1 MADKP
6 STQDTIKNLLGDI
19 ADSSNKA
26 FNEFLDPP
34 NKSRKSDVPD
44 WFGAAHP
51 MAALAGTPL
60 GTLQAM
66 AAFGGG
72 LNPVAALAGANPLAL
87 LAGAPSDRGSGS
99 VNPLAALANA
109 NPLAVLA
116 GVNPAAALAGLTGQ
130 SAASS
135 PATNPLA
142 TNPLATFGQLAGA
155 AAGLPA
161 AVGGLGGLAESLAT
175 LPQQIAKLTDL
186 LSSLVGALDTIS
198 DVAASAG
205 VRPPAKKG

>member
-6 STQDTIKNLLGDI
+6 SAQDTIKNLLGDI

-26 FNEFLDPP
+26 FNDFLDPP
-34 NKSRKSDVPD
+34 NKSNKSDFPD
-44 WFGAAHP
+44 WFGSGNP

-60 GTLQAM
+60 GALQAM
-66 AAFGGG
+66 AAFGGGG

-87 LAGAPSDRGSGS
+87 LAGASSDRGSGS

-116 GVNPAAALAGLTGQ
+116 GANPAAALAGLAGQ
-130 SAASS
+130 SPSS
-135 PATNPLA
+135 TNNPLA
-142 TNPLATFGQLAGA
+142 AFGQLAGA
-155 AAGLPA
+155 AAGLPG

-186 LSSLVGALDTIS
+186 LSTLVGALDTIS

-205 VRPPAKKG
+205 VRTPAKKG

>member
-26 FNEFLDPP
+26 FNDFLDPP
-34 NKSRKSDVPD
+34 NKSRKSDYPD
-44 WFGAAHP
+44 WFGSGNP

-60 GTLQAM
+60 GALQAM

-72 LNPVAALAGANPLAL
+72 MNPAAALAGANPLAL
-87 LAGAPSDRGSGS
+87 LAGASSDRGSGP

-116 GVNPAAALAGLTGQ
+116 GANPAAAALSGLSG
-130 SAASS
+130 SS
-135 PATNPLA
+135 NSPNPLA
-142 TNPLATFGQLAGA
+142 AFGQLAGA
-155 AAGLPA
+155 AAGLPG

-186 LSSLVGALDTIS
+186 LSTLVGSLDAIS

>member
-6 STQDTIKNLLGDI
+6 SAQDTIKNLLGDI

-26 FNEFLDPP
+26 FNDFLDPP
-34 NKSRKSDVPD
+34 NKSNKSDFPD
-44 WFGAAHP
+44 WFGSGNP

-60 GTLQAM
+60 GALQAM

-72 LNPVAALAGANPLAL
+72 MNPAAALAGANPLAL
-87 LAGAPSDRGSGS
+87 LAGASSDRGSGP

-109 NPLAVLA
+109 NPLAALA
-116 GVNPAAALAGLTGQ
+116 GATHPAVALAGLSGQ
-130 SAASS
+130 SSS
-135 PATNPLA
+135 SNNPLA
-142 TNPLATFGQLAGA
+142 AFGQLAGA
-155 AAGLPA
+155 AAGLPG

-175 LPQQIAKLTDL
+175 LPQQIARLTDL
-186 LSSLVGALDTIS
+186 LSTLVSSLDAIS
-198 DVAASAG
+198 DVAASTG

>member
-26 FNEFLDPP
+26 FNDFLDPP
-34 NKSRKSDVPD
+34 NKSRKSDYPD
-44 WFGAAHP
+44 WFGSGNP

-60 GTLQAM
+60 GALQAM

-72 LNPVAALAGANPLAL
+72 GMNPLAALAGANPLAL
-87 LAGAPSDRGSGS
+87 LAGASSDRGSGP

-116 GVNPAAALAGLTGQ
+116 GANPAAAALAGLAGSSN
-130 SAASS
+130 SA
-135 PATNPLA
+135 NPLA
-142 TNPLATFGQLAGA
+142 AVGQLAGA
-155 AAGLPA
+155 AAGLPG

-175 LPQQIAKLTDL
+175 LPQQIARLTDL
-186 LSSLVGALDTIS
+186 LSTLVSSLDAIS

>member
-26 FNEFLDPP
+26 FNDFLDPP
-34 NKSRKSDVPD
+34 NKSRNSDYPD

-60 GTLQAM
+60 GALQAM
-66 AAFGGG
+66 AAFGGGG

-87 LAGAPSDRGSGS
+87 LAGASSDRNSS
-99 VNPLAALANA
+99 QMNPLAALANA

-116 GVNPAAALAGLTGQ
+116 GANPAAALAGLAGQ
-130 SAASS
+130 STSS
-135 PATNPLA
+135 HNNPLA
-142 TNPLATFGQLAGA
+142 AFGQLAGA
-155 AAGLPA
+155 AAGMPA
-161 AVGGLGGLAESLAT
+161 AVGGLGGLAESLVT
-175 LPQQIAKLTDL
+175 LPQQIAKLTEL

>member
-34 NKSRKSDVPD
+34 NKSRKSDVQD
-44 WFGAAHP
+44 WFGAAAP

-116 GVNPAAALAGLTGQ
+116 GVNPAVALAGLTGQ

-142 TNPLATFGQLAGA
+142 TNPLAAFGQ
-155 AAGLPA
+155 
-161 AVGGLGGLAESLAT
+161 LGGLAESLAT

>member
-26 FNEFLDPP
+26 FNDFLDPP
-34 NKSRKSDVPD
+34 NKSRKSDFPD
-44 WFGAAHP
+44 WFGSGNP

-60 GTLQAM
+60 GALQAM

-72 LNPVAALAGANPLAL
+72 MNPVAALAGANPLAL
-87 LAGAPSDRGSGS
+87 LAGASSDRGSGP

-109 NPLAVLA
+109 NPLAALA
-116 GVNPAAALAGLTGQ
+116 GATHPAAALAGLSGQ
-130 SAASS
+130 SNSS
-135 PATNPLA
+135 NNPLA
-142 TNPLATFGQLAGA
+142 AFGQLAGA

-175 LPQQIAKLTDL
+175 LPQQIARLTDL

>member
-26 FNEFLDPP
+26 FNDFLDPP
-34 NKSRKSDVPD
+34 NKSRKSDFPD
-44 WFGAAHP
+44 WFGSGNP

-60 GTLQAM
+60 GALQAM

-72 LNPVAALAGANPLAL
+72 VNPVAALAGANPLAL
-87 LAGAPSDRGSGS
+87 LAGASSDRGSGP

-116 GVNPAAALAGLTGQ
+116 GANPAAALAGL
-130 SAASS
+130 SASS
-135 PATNPLA
+135 NSANPLA
-142 TNPLATFGQLAGA
+142 AFGQLAGA

-186 LSSLVGALDTIS
+186 LSTLVGALDTIS
-198 DVAASAG
+198 DVAASTG